1 MATGRRSTAP
11 LWVLPDNRVYVA
23 RLIILAPFLLIGMVL
38 FFFRMLAGGRTDEGA
53 GVNGALI
60 GTVLGLGLPL
70 LWVGGLLV
78 LRRLNARII
87 LDGERMT
94 VRNAWR
100 WPVLVVPMDDV
111 TGLHPVE
118 VKVGTDGVRPGRL
131 VLTTSHARP
140 FVLDTRLWRAE
151 EFGRLLRRLAV
162 PVAEPETVR
171 WENLRK
177 TFPGV
182 RMPWLQV
189 HPGVVVGVGTV
200 ATLVYIFV
208 IVNLAF
214 RV

>member
-23 RLIILAPFLLIGMVL
+23 RLVILAPFLLIGMVL
-38 FFFRMLAGGRTDEGA
+38 FFFRLLAGGRTDEGA

-111 TGLHPVE
+111 TGLYPVE

-131 VLTTSHARP
+131 VVTTSHARP
-140 FVLDTRLWRAE
+140 CVLDTRLWRAE

-189 HPGVVVGVGTV
+189 HPGVVVGVGSV